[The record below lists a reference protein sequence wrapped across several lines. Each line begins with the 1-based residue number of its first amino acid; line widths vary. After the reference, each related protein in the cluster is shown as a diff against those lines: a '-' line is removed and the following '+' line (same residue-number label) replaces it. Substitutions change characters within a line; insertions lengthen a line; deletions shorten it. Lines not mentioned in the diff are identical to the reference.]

1 MKPEMSS
8 PLEQLRR
15 TFPTLDEWGV
25 ALASAFRP
33 EGGSALSADDTDWV
47 PVPVSQV
54 AVMGLGSARDHLHAV
69 RVLIEARQLFPFAQS
84 TLIRGAVIGAAQA
97 VWVLAPDDRKVRLE
111 RARLLADHM
120 YVEHRKYLDVLRR
133 IAPRP
138 HMNTEL
144 VAEHV
149 RKRQGELRSLRV
161 QDGQR
166 ASLNTTEMVNAA
178 ALSAFGDP
186 AMTAEAES
194 IWRLTSGSAH
204 GFAWCL
210 LGQRDTEQTGDVD
223 GRGIGEFAA
232 AGGIDRI
239 ANGYL
244 CGFHLARHGWE
255 LLDRRSVP

>member
-1 MKPEMSS
+1 MDREISS

-25 ALASAFRP
+25 ALARPFRP
-33 EGGSALSADDTDWV
+33 KGGSALSADDTDWV
-47 PVPVSQV
+47 PVPLSQV

-69 RVLIEARQLFPFAQS
+69 RILIEARQLFPFAQS
-84 TLIRGAVIGAAQA
+84 TLIRGAVIGASQA
-97 VWVLAPDDRKVRLE
+97 VWVLAPDDRELRLE
-111 RARLLADHM
+111 RARRLADHM
-120 YVEHRKYLDVLRR
+120 DVEHGNYIDVLRR
-133 IAPRP
+133 IAPEP

-144 VAEHV
+144 VAEHL
-149 RKRQGELRSLRV
+149 RKRQGELRALRI

-166 ASLNTTEMVNAA
+166 ASLNTTEMVKAA

-194 IWRLTSGSAH
+194 IWRLTSGAAH

-210 LGQRDTEQTGDVD
+210 LGQRDTEQTGGADS
-223 GRGIGEFAA
+223 RGIGEFAA

-255 LLDRRSVP
+255 LLRRRGAP

>member
-15 TFPTLDEWGV
+15 TFATLDEWGV

-47 PVPVSQV
+47 PLPVSQV